1 MKYDPLKSSL
11 LLFFF
16 GFLLNSS
23 LNAGEF
29 HNWVD
34 LNKYYKKNNFIPEI
48 LTQENIG
55 HLPIISELPDDFS
68 EIQDVPT
75 KKKLFY
81 LVTLPLIYNTNT
93 SIMQERRMVI
103 NIEKKFA
110 RKELNKN
117 ETDEIIRLSKKYK
130 LDYSEINTK
139 LFRKLKQRIN
149 IIPVSLALGQ
159 AIIESGWGQ
168 SRFATEG
175 NALYGQWTTSEDKGI
190 IPQDRDEDKTHAVL
204 KFKNLSES
212 VEAYMFN
219 INTHQ
224 AYYNFRVIRR
234 IDERIKYTD
243 PISMK
248 VKYLAAYAEIGDK
261 YVDKLEL
268 IIASNNLQELSLIHI
283 SEPTRPY

>member
-175 NALYGQWTTSEDKGI
+175 NALYGQWTTSENKGI

-268 IIASNNLQELSLIHI
+268 IIASNNLQEFD
-283 SEPTRPY
+283 RFKFN

>member
-11 LLFFF
+11 LIFFF

-81 LVTLPLIYNTNT
+81 LVTLPLIYNSNT
-93 SIMQERRMVI
+93 LIMQERRMVI
-103 NIEKKFA
+103 NIEKKFS

-268 IIASNNLQELSLIHI
+268 IIASNNLQEFD
-283 SEPTRPY
+283 RFKFN

>member
-16 GFLLNSS
+16 GFFLNSS

-81 LVTLPLIYNTNT
+81 LVTLPLIYNANA

-110 RKELNKN
+110 RKDLNKN

-268 IIASNNLQELSLIHI
+268 IIASNNLQEFD
-283 SEPTRPY
+283 RFKFN

>member
-11 LLFFF
+11 SLFFF

-268 IIASNNLQELSLIHI
+268 IIASNNLQEFD
-283 SEPTRPY
+283 RFKFN

>member
-117 ETDEIIRLSKKYK
+117 ETEEIVRLSIKYK

-268 IIASNNLQELSLIHI
+268 IIASNNLQEFD
-283 SEPTRPY
+283 RFKFN

>member
-81 LVTLPLIYNTNT
+81 LITLPLIYNANA

-248 VKYLAAYAEIGDK
+248 VKYLAAYAEIGDE

-268 IIASNNLQELSLIHI
+268 IIATNNLQEFD
-283 SEPTRPY
+283 RFKFN

>member
-11 LLFFF
+11 LVFFF
-16 GFLLNSS
+16 GILLNSS

-93 SIMQERRMVI
+93 SILQERRMVI

-268 IIASNNLQELSLIHI
+268 IIASNNLQEFD
-283 SEPTRPY
+283 RFKFN

>member
-29 HNWVD
+29 HSWVD

-81 LVTLPLIYNTNT
+81 LITLPLIYNTNT

-110 RKELNKN
+110 RKELIKN
-117 ETDEIIRLSKKYK
+117 ETDEIIKLSKKYK

-175 NALYGQWTTSEDKGI
+175 NALYGQWTTIEDKGI

-268 IIASNNLQELSLIHI
+268 IIASNNLQEFD
-283 SEPTRPY
+283 RFKFN

>member
-1 MKYDPLKSSL
+1 VKYDLLKFSL
-11 LLFFF
+11 LVFFF
-16 GFLLNSS
+16 FFLLNSS

-268 IIASNNLQELSLIHI
+268 IIASNNLQEFD
-283 SEPTRPY
+283 RFKFN

>member
-81 LVTLPLIYNTNT
+81 LVTLPLIYNANA

-268 IIASNNLQELSLIHI
+268 IIASNNLQEFD
-283 SEPTRPY
+283 RFKFN

>member
-11 LLFFF
+11 LIFFF

-29 HNWVD
+29 HNWID

-190 IPQDRDEDKTHAVL
+190 IPEDRDEDKTHAVL

-268 IIASNNLQELSLIHI
+268 IIASNNLQEFD
-283 SEPTRPY
+283 RFKFN

>member
-1 MKYDPLKSSL
+1 VKYDPLKSSL

-23 LNAGEF
+23 LYAGEF
-29 HNWVD
+29 HSWVD

-110 RKELNKN
+110 RKELIKN

-268 IIASNNLQELSLIHI
+268 IIASNNLQEFD
-283 SEPTRPY
+283 RFKFN

>member
-81 LVTLPLIYNTNT
+81 LVTLPLIYNSNT

-268 IIASNNLQELSLIHI
+268 IIATNNLQEFD
-283 SEPTRPY
+283 RFKFN

>member
-93 SIMQERRMVI
+93 SIMQERRMVM

-268 IIASNNLQELSLIHI
+268 IIASNNLQEFD
-283 SEPTRPY
+283 RFKFN

>member
-1 MKYDPLKSSL
+1 VKYDQLKSSL
-11 LLFFF
+11 LVFFF

-81 LVTLPLIYNTNT
+81 LVTLPLIYNANA

-110 RKELNKN
+110 RKNLNKN

-268 IIASNNLQELSLIHI
+268 IIASNNLQEFD
-283 SEPTRPY
+283 RFKFN

>member
-212 VEAYMFN
+212 VKAYMFN

-268 IIASNNLQELSLIHI
+268 IIASNNLQEFD
-283 SEPTRPY
+283 RFKFN

>member
-103 NIEKKFA
+103 NIGKKFA

-117 ETDEIIRLSKKYK
+117 ETDEIIKLSKKYK

-268 IIASNNLQELSLIHI
+268 IIASNNLQEYD
-283 SEPTRPY
+283 RFKFN

>member
-103 NIEKKFA
+103 NIEKKYA

-268 IIASNNLQELSLIHI
+268 IIASNNLQEFD
-283 SEPTRPY
+283 RFKFN

>member
-1 MKYDPLKSSL
+1 VKYDPLKSSFL
-11 LLFFF
+11 FFFF

-23 LNAGEF
+23 LYAGEF
-29 HNWVD
+29 HSWVD

-48 LTQENIG
+48 LTQKNIG

-110 RKELNKN
+110 RKELIKN

-268 IIASNNLQELSLIHI
+268 IIASNNLQEFD
-283 SEPTRPY
+283 RFKFN

>member
-1 MKYDPLKSSL
+1 MKYDPLKSRL

-110 RKELNKN
+110 TVKILEG
-117 ETDEIIRLSKKYK
+117 ETGIS
-130 LDYSEINTK
+130 
-139 LFRKLKQRIN
+139 
-149 IIPVSLALGQ
+149 PGQ
-159 AIIESGWGQ
+159 ACVFYSKDDHGDKLIGGGWIHK
-168 SRFATEG
+168 TY
-175 NALYGQWTTSEDKGI
+175 NA
-190 IPQDRDEDKTHAVL
+190 
-204 KFKNLSES
+204 NLS
-212 VEAYMFN
+212 
-219 INTHQ
+219 T
-224 AYYNFRVIRR
+224 
-234 IDERIKYTD
+234 
-243 PISMK
+243 
-248 VKYLAAYAEIGDK
+248 
-261 YVDKLEL
+261 
-268 IIASNNLQELSLIHI
+268 
-283 SEPTRPY
+283 

>member
-81 LVTLPLIYNTNT
+81 LVTLPLIYNANA

-110 RKELNKN
+110 RKDLNKN

-149 IIPVSLALGQ
+149 VIPVSLALGQ

-268 IIASNNLQELSLIHI
+268 IIASNNLQEFD
-283 SEPTRPY
+283 RFKFN

>member
-23 LNAGEF
+23 LYAGEF
-29 HNWVD
+29 HSWVD
-34 LNKYYKKNNFIPEI
+34 LNKYYKKNSFIPEI

-110 RKELNKN
+110 RTELNKN

-139 LFRKLKQRIN
+139 FFRKLKQRIN

-234 IDERIKYTD
+234 IDERVKYTD

-268 IIASNNLQELSLIHI
+268 IIASNNLQDFD
-283 SEPTRPY
+283 RFKFN

>member
-11 LLFFF
+11 LIFFF
-16 GFLLNSS
+16 GFLLKSS

-81 LVTLPLIYNTNT
+81 LVTLPLIYNANA

-117 ETDEIIRLSKKYK
+117 ETDEIIKLSKKYK

-268 IIASNNLQELSLIHI
+268 IIASNNLQEFD
-283 SEPTRPY
+283 RFKFN

>member
-11 LLFFF
+11 LIFFF

-81 LVTLPLIYNTNT
+81 LVTLPLIYNTNA

-110 RKELNKN
+110 RKDLNKN

-268 IIASNNLQELSLIHI
+268 IIASNNLQEFD
-283 SEPTRPY
+283 RFKFN

>member
-11 LLFFF
+11 LIFFF
-16 GFLLNSS
+16 GILLNSS

-81 LVTLPLIYNTNT
+81 LVTLPLIYNANA

-268 IIASNNLQELSLIHI
+268 IIASNNLQEFD
-283 SEPTRPY
+283 RFKFN

>member
-16 GFLLNSS
+16 GFLLNSY

-110 RKELNKN
+110 RKNLNKN

-268 IIASNNLQELSLIHI
+268 IIASNNLQEFD
-283 SEPTRPY
+283 RFKFN

>member
-103 NIEKKFA
+103 NIEKKFS

-130 LDYSEINTK
+130 LDYSKINTK

-204 KFKNLSES
+204 KFKNLLES

-268 IIASNNLQELSLIHI
+268 IIASNNLQEFD
-283 SEPTRPY
+283 RFKFN

>member
-11 LLFFF
+11 LVFFF

-93 SIMQERRMVI
+93 AIMQERRMVI

-204 KFKNLSES
+204 KFKNLLES

-268 IIASNNLQELSLIHI
+268 IIASNNLQEFD
-283 SEPTRPY
+283 RFKFN